1 MDNIFGLDGIKHVGK
16 KAIIGATVRL
26 RRPELFEIGDHSI
39 IDDFA
44 YISCQVKI
52 GDYTHV
58 AAGARLIGG
67 PEASVEIG
75 DFCNI
80 GANVCIA
87 AGHSDFR
94 GGGLE
99 GPCIPHRYAD
109 DAIVKPVKIADHVLM
124 GFNCSILAGADI
136 PEGVALGAYSLVK
149 PGMKLKPWT
158 LYAGIKLKEIGPRDG
173 MKIKSMTKDLLNT
186 WWDA

>member
-52 GDYTHV
+52 GNYTHV
-58 AAGARLIGG
+58 SAGSKMIGG

-87 AGHSDFR
+87 AGHSDFHA
-94 GGGLE
+94 GGLE
-99 GPCIPHRYAD
+99 GPAIPKEYASK
-109 DAIVKPVKIADHVLM
+109 AFISPVKINDFCLF
-124 GFNCSILAGADI
+124 GFNCSVLAGVEI
-136 PEGVALGAYSLVK
+136 PEGCAFGAYSLVK